1 MLILNGL
8 MFFGRCIFLF
18 SEFLCDWFYRRK
30 KCWSSSY
37 SVGDLLKL
45 LDVSSAE
52 NLLLTTFGKL
62 QPPLGKHRL
71 KVN

>member
-1 MLILNGL
+1 MSPFVSVSIFFFLN
-8 MFFGRCIFLF
+8 
-18 SEFLCDWFYRRK
+18 FYVTLSKGEK
-30 KCWSSSY
+30 KCWSNSY
-37 SVGDLLKL
+37 SAGDLLKL
-45 LDVSSAE
+45 LDVSSSE